1 MAPFVNVNIS
11 KIYFFC
17 PVINFGFI
25 TATKLGTRR
34 MPPSMFKSKIVA
46 RKNPMVAWN
55 IKGEKTQTIRPPVI
69 ARAVK
74 TTGSPTEVIVVWIA
88 PFKSFLILYS
98 SRILPSM

>member
-1 MAPFVNVNIS
+1 MIAPFVNVNIS

-34 MPPSMFKSKIVA
+34 MPPSMFSNKIVA
-46 RKNPMVAWN
+46 RKKPIVAWN
-55 IKGEKTQTIRPPVI
+55 TKGEKTQTIRPPVM

-74 TTGSPTEVIVVWIA
+74 PTGSPTAVIVVWIA
-88 PFKSFLILYS
+88 PV
-98 SRILPSM
+98 